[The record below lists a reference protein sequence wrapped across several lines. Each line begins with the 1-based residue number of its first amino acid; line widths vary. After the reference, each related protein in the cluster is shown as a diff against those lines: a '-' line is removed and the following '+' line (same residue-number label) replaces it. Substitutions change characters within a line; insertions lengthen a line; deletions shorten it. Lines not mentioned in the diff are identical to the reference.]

1 MLCILYHVAAT
12 NNKLCYCSFN
22 TFIINGLKTYFF
34 AFTRDGT
41 RYNHPMSMQFLT
53 TPSGHRIAYFA
64 SAGEGA
70 AVMFCPGYRSD
81 MHSTKATA
89 LAEFCAEGNI
99 PLIRFDYFAH
109 GKSEGDFKEFTIGS
123 AMEAALAVLDHVAPE
138 RVILVG
144 SSMGAWVALA
154 TALERKG
161 TVKALIGVASAP
173 DFTEKLMYARMTPE
187 QRRELHDAGLIWA
200 HSEFTDSDYPITL
213 NFIEEARTHLL
224 LDDIIGLEIPIHL
237 LHGQADVD
245 VPWET
250 SLQLADKLMSDEV
263 KVTLIKD
270 GDHRLNRPE
279 DLQLMTDALVRM
291 RV

>member
-1 MLCILYHVAAT
+1 MQT
-12 NNKLCYCSFN
+12 N
-22 TFIINGLKTYFF
+22 FITSTKG
-34 AFTRDGT
+34 
-41 RYNHPMSMQFLT
+41 S
-53 TPSGHRIAYFA
+53 RIAYHA
-64 SAGEGA
+64 TSGEGA

-89 LAEFCAEGNI
+89 LAEFCADHNI

-109 GKSEGDFKEFTIGS
+109 GKSDGDFKEFTIGS
-123 AMEAALAVLDHVAPE
+123 AMEAALAVLDHVVPE
-138 RVILVG
+138 RVILIG
-144 SSMGAWVALA
+144 SSMGAWVSLA

-161 TVKALIGVASAP
+161 TVVGLIGVASAP

-187 QRRELHDAGLIWA
+187 QRRELHDSGLIWA
-200 HSEFTDSDYPITL
+200 HSDFTDSDYPITL

-250 SLQLADKLMSDEV
+250 SLQLAEKLMSDEV

-279 DLQLMTDALVRM
+279 DLQLMMDALM
-291 RV
+291 RLRE